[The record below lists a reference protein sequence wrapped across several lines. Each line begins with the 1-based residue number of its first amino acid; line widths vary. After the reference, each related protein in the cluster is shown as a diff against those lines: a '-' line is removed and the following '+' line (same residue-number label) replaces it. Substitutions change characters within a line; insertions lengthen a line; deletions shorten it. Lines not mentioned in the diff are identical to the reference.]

1 MPTRSWRA
9 CRTGSRGAAGPF
21 VRAVPYTEDNF
32 APEAFEEAAAVIK
45 RLCRTAERYG
55 AIVGIEP
62 GVNHPIHD
70 AQTFGELVEYVDS
83 PSLGLVLDPTAL
95 MPPTGEADPVA
106 IAREMLERF
115 GDRVCACHL
124 VDYQVQEGRLVR
136 CGIGEGVLPVG
147 DLLRVFN
154 TACPWGFVITE
165 FTEDDAIGAT
175 IKRYA

>member
-1 MPTRSWRA
+1 M
-9 CRTGSRGAAGPF
+9 
-21 VRAVPYTEDNF
+21 
-32 APEAFEEAAAVIK
+32 
-45 RLCRTAERYG
+45 
-55 AIVGIEP
+55 GIEP

-115 GDRVCACHL
+115 DDRVCACHL

-154 TACPWGFVITE
+154 TARPWGFVITE